1 MLTRKM
7 LKAFG
12 IDEPIIDQII
22 EAHAETVDA
31 LKNERDGYKATAE
44 QVDTLTAE
52 LKKAQADN
60 SGNENYKDL
69 YESEREAF
77 ATYRSEIEADRS
89 KAQRENLYRELLRM
103 NGIDPKRHDAILR
116 VTDLAGLELDENG
129 SLVNADKLSET
140 IKSDWADFVVSTMT
154 QGAKPDT
161 PPATNGGRTKAEIMG
176 IKDATERQQAIAENI
191 ELFRN

>member
-22 EAHAETVDA
+22 DAHAETVDA
-31 LKNERDGYKATAE
+31 LKNERDGYKAAAE
-44 QVDTLTAE
+44 QVDTLKAE
-52 LKKAQADN
+52 LKQAQADN

-69 YESEREAF
+69 YESERAAF
-77 ATYRSEIEADRS
+77 GEYKAKVESDRN
-89 KAQRENLYRELLRM
+89 KAQRETLYRELLRM

-116 VTDLAGLELDENG
+116 VTDLDALEVDGNG
-129 SLVNADKLSET
+129 SLMNADTLSET
-140 IKSDWADFVVSTMT
+140 IKADWSDFVVSTTT

-161 PPATNGGRTKAEIMG
+161 PPATNSGMTKDQIMG
-176 IKDATERQQAIAENI
+176 IKDTVARQQAIAENMD
-191 ELFRN
+191 LFTQ

>member
-31 LKNERDGYKATAE
+31 LKEERDGFKATAE
-44 QVDTLTAE
+44 QVDTLQAE

-129 SLVNADKLSET
+129 SLINADKLSET
-140 IKSDWADFVVSTMT
+140 IKSDWADFVVSTTT

-161 PPATNGGRTKAEIMG
+161 PPATNSGRTKAEIMG